1 MHPPAATRRNLFAF
15 AGRILSIVAV
25 IALAVAGSVTTAAA
39 NSKYAGIVVDAKTG
53 AVLYEND
60 ADAPRYPA
68 SLTKM
73 MTLYLTFEALKA
85 GKVSLDT
92 RIPVSAHAASEPP
105 TKLGLRAGSTIRVE
119 DVIKALITLS
129 ANDAAT
135 AMGEF
140 LGGSEANFGLIMTNK
155 ARALGMSRTTFR
167 NANGLPDPKQVTT
180 ARDLSRLA
188 IALREH
194 FPNYYHYFSLQSFRY
209 GKRLI
214 RGHNHLLGHVEGVD
228 GLKTGYTNASG
239 YNLATSVRRNGRSI
253 VGIVMGGRTWASRDA
268 QMRELIAKYMPQ
280 ASRSG
285 DGDLI
290 ARTRMAPTL
299 AAVDLPPHGP
309 RPEFRKP
316 SARPVALAYAND
328 AEATDFPMPAP
339 RPIVGRAALAETLQA
354 QQQALAS
361 ASAPSAPRPAVPV
374 PGAQASTLAPRPGAP
389 IGGTRV
395 DDITTAS
402 TTDAPTTGWVIQIG
416 ATPDKASA
424 LRLLEKAKASNGKLL
439 ASAEPFT
446 VLYGDDGDR
455 MYRARFGGF
464 KGKDSAWAACS
475 RLKRSGYGCWATE
488 Q

>member
-1 MHPPAATRRNLFAF
+1 MFQKSSSPATRRNPFAF
-15 AGRILSIVAV
+15 AGRLLSI
-25 IALAVAGSVTTAAA
+25 IAIVGLAVAGTASAAAA

-53 AVLYEND
+53 KVLYEDN

-85 GKVSLDT
+85 GKITLET

-119 DVIKALITLS
+119 DVIDGLITLS

-135 AMGEF
+135 AMGEY
-140 LGGSEANFGLIMTNK
+140 LGGSEANFALIMTNK
-155 ARALGMSRTTFR
+155 AHALGMSRTTFR
-167 NANGLPDPKQVTT
+167 NANGLPDPRQVTT

-194 FPNYYHYFSLQSFRY
+194 FPSYYHFFSTQSFRY
-209 GKRLI
+209 GNRLI

-268 QMRELIAKYMPQ
+268 QMRELIAKYMPE
-280 ASRSG
+280 ASKSG

-316 SARPVALAYAND
+316 SAARVALAYAND
-328 AEATDFPMPAP
+328 AQTADF
-339 RPIVGRAALAETLQA
+339 
-354 QQQALAS
+354 
-361 ASAPSAPRPAVPV
+361 
-374 PGAQASTLAPRPGAP
+374 
-389 IGGTRV
+389 
-395 DDITTAS
+395 
-402 TTDAPTTGWVIQIG
+402 
-416 ATPDKASA
+416 
-424 LRLLEKAKASNGKLL
+424 
-439 ASAEPFT
+439 
-446 VLYGDDGDR
+446 
-455 MYRARFGGF
+455 
-464 KGKDSAWAACS
+464 
-475 RLKRSGYGCWATE
+475 
-488 Q
+488 